1 MWFRCIKEDVLMK
14 TYSVLDFGIVP
25 DSDTLITDKLQ
36 KMIDAVAQNG
46 GGEIVFPE
54 GAYVLSTVFLRS
66 NISLVLEHAILLGSL
81 DFSDYCPDEPVDYPL
96 YQDASHSFFHCSML
110 VAENCQN
117 ISVRGSGTL
126 DMRSVWDEQNVRNM
140 VHRGAKCIAL
150 KNCKNVCIE
159 GLSVLNATDLG
170 VYLAGCSDVEI
181 AKLFVRVYIDGISP
195 DNCHN
200 VKIHDCFVE
209 SGDDGIVF
217 KTSYTLNRFEAC
229 RDIEVW
235 NCTVKS
241 RCNALKFGTETIC
254 GFQNIVVHDC
264 RILDTRITGIAIES
278 VDGATVDGITVKNI
292 SMQNVNA
299 PFFVHLGKR
308 MRTPLK
314 ENAGSISNIT
324 LENITVDGP
333 YEPYDCMP
341 WNYNSFLAGDRRQ
354 IPQVF
359 GIAESFDGTQYTE
372 AWQMTSNIC
381 GLPGNPLKN
390 ITLRNI
396 SMTLHG
402 GVQAYSENVSE
413 EAQDYP
419 EVYVYGRTLPASG
432 IFFRHI
438 DGLQI
443 DDLTV
448 KVLHEDRRPPVV
460 LQAVRDEFVK
470 L

>member
-1 MWFRCIKEDVLMK
+1 MK

-25 DSDTLITDKLQ
+25 GGDALITDKLQ
-36 KMIDAVAQNG
+36 KMIDTVARSG
-46 GGEIVFPE
+46 GGEIAFPE
-54 GAYVLSTVFLRS
+54 GTYVLGTVFLKS
-66 NISLVLEHAILLGSL
+66 NISVVLENATLLGSL
-81 DFSDYCPDEPVDYPL
+81 NFADYCPDEQVDYPL
-96 YQDASHSFFHCSML
+96 YQDASHSFFHCSMF
-110 VAENCQN
+110 VGENCQN
-117 ISVRGSGTL
+117 ISICGQGTI
-126 DMRSVWDEQNVRNM
+126 DMRSVWDDKNVRNM

-150 KNCKNVCIE
+150 KNCQNIRIE
-159 GLSVLNATDLG
+159 GLSILNATDLG
-170 VYLAGCSDVEI
+170 VYLAGCEDAEI

-195 DNCHN
+195 DNCRN

-217 KTSYTLNRFEAC
+217 KTSYTLNRFATC

-254 GFQNIVVHDC
+254 GFRNISVHHC
-264 RILDTRITGIAIES
+264 QIKDTRISGIAIES
-278 VDGATVDGITVKNI
+278 VDGATVDGITVKDI
-292 SMQNVNA
+292 SMKNVNA
-299 PFFVHLGKR
+299 PFFIHLGKR
-308 MRTPLK
+308 MRTPFREK
-314 ENAGSISNIT
+314 AGSIGNIT

-341 WNYNSFLAGDRRQ
+341 WNYNSFLAGDRWQ

-390 ITLRNI
+390 ITLKNI
-396 SMTLHG
+396 AMTLHG
-402 GVQAYSENVSE
+402 GVQTYCDVVSE

-419 EVYVYGRTLPASG
+419 EVYVYGRILPASG
-432 IFFRHI
+432 IYFRHI
-438 DGLQI
+438 DGLSI
-443 DDLTV
+443 DNLSVRLLNDD
-448 KVLHEDRRPPVV
+448 KRPPIV
-460 LQAVRDEFVK
+460 LKSVMNASVK
-470 L
+470 P